1 MKPFLLDVNVLIAL
15 VDPSHVHNQIALA
28 WFEAEGSGGWATCP
42 ITENGFIRI
51 LSNPKYPNSPGGPFV
66 VAGLLAQLKQIEGH
80 RFWPDDIS
88 LTDTTHFNHD
98 RILSPASLTDSYLLG
113 LAVSKDGVLATLDR
127 RLVSDGVVGGAAAL
141 RVIFG

>member
-1 MKPFLLDVNVLIAL
+1 MRLPH
-15 VDPSHVHNQIALA
+15 S
-28 WFEAEGSGGWATCP
+28 
-42 ITENGFIRI
+42 
-51 LSNPKYPNSPGGPFV
+51 KYPNSPGGPFV

-88 LTDTTHFNHD
+88 LTDATHFKHD

-113 LAVSKDGVLATLDR
+113 LSVAKHGVLATLDR